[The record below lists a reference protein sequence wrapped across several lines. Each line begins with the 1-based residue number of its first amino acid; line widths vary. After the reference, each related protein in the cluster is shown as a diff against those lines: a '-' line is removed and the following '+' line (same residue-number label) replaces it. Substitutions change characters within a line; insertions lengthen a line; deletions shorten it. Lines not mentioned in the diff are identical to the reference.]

1 MKHLVSYSLYGT
13 NLRYT
18 VGAIKNA
25 ALIHHLPDFTARFY
39 VGESVPDWVIS
50 TLECFDNVEIWPVIG
65 AEDSRSMFWRFY
77 ALGDL
82 NYDYILVRDCDAR
95 FNAREL
101 AMHREFVESGKDFH
115 IIKDHPT
122 GHNYLISGGLFA
134 AKKIALH
141 DIHKLIYA
149 WEPQNKYGND
159 MAFLHKI
166 IYPRIIGDA
175 FIHDEYFGTPNSV
188 KCKLPKEATLDM
200 VGAALDEND
209 RFIYE
214 NDQKTS
220 LREKGGDVYRYHLDR
235 PTPQGR
241 DLHLSHGLGG

>member
-1 MKHLVSYSLYGT
+1 MKHLISYSLYGD
-13 NLRYT
+13 NPRYT

-25 ALIHHLPDFTARFY
+25 ALLHHLPDFTARFY
-39 VGESVPDWVIS
+39 VGESVPSWVIS
-50 TLECFDNVEIWPVIG
+50 TLECFDNVEIWPMIG

-77 ALGDL
+77 ALADI

-101 AMHREFVESGKDFH
+101 TMHREFVESGKDFH

-134 AKKIALH
+134 AKKVALH
-141 DIHKLIYA
+141 DIHKLIFA
-149 WEPQNKYGND
+149 WEPKNSYGDD

-175 FIHDEYFGTPNSV
+175 FIHDEYFNTPMST

-209 RFIYE
+209 RFIYD
-214 NDQKTS
+214 NDQKMS
-220 LREKGGDVYRYHLDR
+220 LRENGGDVYRYHIGT
-235 PTPQGR
+235 PNPQGR
-241 DLHLSHGLGG
+241 GLNLSHGLGG

>member
-101 AMHREFVESGKDFH
+101 AMHR
-115 IIKDHPT
+115 
-122 GHNYLISGGLFA
+122 
-134 AKKIALH
+134 
-141 DIHKLIYA
+141 
-149 WEPQNKYGND
+149 
-159 MAFLHKI
+159 
-166 IYPRIIGDA
+166 
-175 FIHDEYFGTPNSV
+175 
-188 KCKLPKEATLDM
+188 
-200 VGAALDEND
+200 
-209 RFIYE
+209 
-214 NDQKTS
+214 S
-220 LREKGGDVYRYHLDR
+220 L
-235 PTPQGR
+235 
-241 DLHLSHGLGG
+241 